1 MNPALRQ
8 FTREP
13 LVRFL
18 CVGALIFLVANIVQH
33 GRESAGRR
41 ILVDAQVEQRL
52 IAVNEA
58 QYGVAPT
65 PRQLATLEDNYVA
78 EEMLYREALQMGLD
92 REDEIIRRRLIQ
104 KMQFLQHDMASA
116 SAPPRT
122 ALRAYY
128 ESHPA
133 RFLSP
138 ESVSFQQ
145 LFFSADRGG
154 SAAALARAEHA
165 GGRAR
170 DEQVSVASSRR
181 DQRGG
186 ELRSDRREDL
196 RSDEF
201 PISIPGEPLTR
212 DQATGIFGPTPIVD
226 ALFAVPENQWSA
238 PVRSAYGWHVLR
250 VSRRQ
255 SPSRLPFDEVEAQVR
270 GDFLTEQVNAAEQQ
284 QLNALRSRFEVVR
297 TAGANPHSS

>member
-1 MNPALRQ
+1 MKPTWRQ

-13 LVRFL
+13 LVRFFS
-18 CVGALIFLVANIVQH
+18 VGALIFLVANIVQH
-33 GRESAGRR
+33 GRESASRQ
-41 ILVDAQVEQRL
+41 ILVDAQIERRL

-65 PRQLATLEDNYVA
+65 PQQLAKLVDNYVA
-78 EEMLYREALQMGLD
+78 EEMLYREALHMGLD

-104 KMQFLQHDMASA
+104 KMQFLQQDMASA
-116 SAPPRT
+116 AAPPRA

-133 RFLSP
+133 LFLSP

-145 LFFSADRGG
+145 VFFSADRGG
-154 SAAALARAEHA
+154 SGAALARAEHA
-165 GGRAR
+165 SLASNGGGGR
-170 DEQVSVASSRR
+170 QG
-181 DQRGG
+181 GG
-186 ELRSDRREDL
+186 ELRG
-196 RSDEF
+196 DEF
-201 PISIPGEPLTR
+201 PISIPGAPLTR

-255 SPSRLPFDEVEAQVR
+255 PPSRLPFDAVEDQVR
-270 GDFLTEQVNAAEQQ
+270 GDFLTEQATAAEQQ
-284 QLNALRSRFEVVR
+284 QLNALHSRFEVVR
-297 TAGANPHSS
+297 TASADPHSS

>member
-1 MNPALRQ
+1 MKPTWRQ

-18 CVGALIFLVANIVQH
+18 SVGALIFLVANIVQH
-33 GRESAGRR
+33 GRESASRQIR
-41 ILVDAQVEQRL
+41 VDAQIERRL

-65 PRQLATLEDNYVA
+65 PQQLAKLVDNYVA

-116 SAPPRT
+116 AAPPRA

-133 RFLSP
+133 LFLSP

-165 GGRAR
+165 
-170 DEQVSVASSRR
+170 SPASSR
-181 DQRGG
+181 G
-186 ELRSDRREDL
+186 
-196 RSDEF
+196 DEF

-226 ALFAVPENQWSA
+226 ALFAVPENRWSA

-250 VSRRQ
+250 VSHRQ
-255 SPSRLPFDEVEAQVR
+255 PPSRLPFEAVEDQVR
-270 GDFLTEQVNAAEQQ
+270 GDFLTEQATAAEQQ

-297 TAGANPHSS
+297 TAGADPHSS